1 MSHVPT
7 DRRSIVR
14 VLLRG
19 VPAPSESAVQRRVG
33 DYVVLLLREA
43 KLEDWPGTA
52 QTGDVEG
59 ILWTTD
65 RQRHTVAASLRQ
77 TPNVVDSRTD

>member
-1 MSHVPT
+1 M
-7 DRRSIVR
+7 
-14 VLLRG
+14 
-19 VPAPSESAVQRRVG
+19 QRRVG

-43 KLEDWPGTA
+43 KAEDWPGSA
-52 QTGDVEG
+52 QPGDVEG

-65 RQRHTVAASLRQ
+65 RQRHTVAASLRR